1 LLPLLDICTNTLTIM
16 KTTFK
21 LFCCLLI
28 VMACK
33 SPSVNHHVQLQ
44 SQIDSFIKAHKAE
57 VGLAVYG
64 PEPDDTFFFNADRSF
79 IMMSVVK
86 FPQAVGIMH
95 QATQHLLNLDSMV
108 IFDSLFMKRET
119 WSPFRDE
126 HPHGDASMTLANCFK
141 YSVSKSDN
149 IVCDRLYDFFS
160 IPDLN
165 QFLHSQNYKK
175 IHIGSTYKNLKTD
188 SLIANN
194 SSPRDMALLLKDFY
208 NGKLCGKEQQQF
220 LLDIMRQTE
229 TGPKRLKGL
238 LPGVSIAHKTGTYFD
253 NDTFIQAINDVG
265 IVELKDK
272 SYYIA
277 VFVNNSKEGPDKTE
291 AIIAQLNKM
300 VYDYFSK
307 KYPSK

>member
-1 LLPLLDICTNTLTIM
+1 MKYYAILAALLLST
-16 KTTFK
+16 
-21 LFCCLLI
+21 
-28 VMACK
+28 ACQSNK
-33 SPSVNHHVQLQ
+33 PSPHTQLQ
-44 SQIDSFIKAHKAE
+44 NQIDSFIKSKKALI
-57 VGLAVYG
+57 GLAVIG
-64 PEPDDTFFFNADRSF
+64 PEADDTFFFNADNSF

-95 QATQHLLNLDSMV
+95 QATNQLIKLDTMV
-108 IFDSLFMKRET
+108 LFDSVSLKRQT
-119 WSPFRDE
+119 WSPLRDE
-126 HPHGDASMTLANCFK
+126 HPYGEVSMTLANCFN

-165 QFLHSQNYKK
+165 KFLHAQHYNK
-175 IHIGSTYKNLKTD
+175 INIGSAYKNMNTD

-208 NGKLCGKEQQQF
+208 NGKLCGEQEKQM
-220 LLDIMRQTE
+220 LLDIMRKTE

-238 LPGVSIAHKTGTYFD
+238 LPGVSIAHKTGTYFEED
-253 NDTFIQAINDVG
+253 SFIDALNDVG

-272 SYYIA
+272 PYYIA
-277 VFVNNSKEGPDKTE
+277 VFVNNSLEGQETTE

-307 KYPSK
+307 KYGLK